1 MSRKVKVSAAV
12 KFGYGVPTAATGPKG
27 SLYVRLDGGTSTTLY
42 VREAAGG
49 IALAAGTLT
58 GTTIA
63 DTDTVSIGGQVY
75 TFKTAL
81 SSGPTVPDEV
91 LVGATDSD
99 SLDNLIAA
107 INAAAGVGTT
117 YSTGTTANAYV
128 TAAAG
133 AGDTLVVS
141 ARAVGSAGNGIALA
155 SDLTAGTWDVT
166 ATAGGTFDTG
176 TGWVAK

>member
-1 MSRKVKVSAAV
+1 MASQNLPVTFGVGAPSAAS
-12 KFGYGVPTAATGPKG
+12 GPKG
-27 SLYVRLDGGTSTTLY
+27 SLYIRQDGGASTTLY
-42 VREAAGG
+42 VREAAGAA
-49 IALAAGTLT
+49 ALASATLT

-63 DTDTVSIGGQVY
+63 NNNTVSIGGQVY

-81 SSGPTVPDEV
+81 STGPTVPNEV
-91 LVGATDSD
+91 LVGASDSD

-107 INAAAGVGTT
+107 INAGAGVGTT
-117 YSTGTTANAYV
+117 YSTGTVANAFV

-141 ARAVGSAGNGIALA
+141 AKQVGKEGNGVALA
-155 SDLTAGTWDVT
+155 DTLTAGDWSSTET
-166 ATAGGTFDTG
+166 IGGTFDDG